1 MDQLKQAERNA
12 TALVDSARR
21 ERVDR
26 MKQAKSEAEAQIA
39 AYRAEMESAY
49 QLKAKAVTNNFILIL

>member
-12 TALVDSARR
+12 TALVDAARR

-39 AYRAEMESAY
+39 AYRSEMESAY
-49 QLKAKAVTNNFILIL
+49 QSKAKSVTNNFILT